1 MFVGSAAARA
11 GLRRDDVYLVVI
23 AADASPRTEQRVVRL
38 AEVKGIPVVV
48 GPDAAELGRRVGRP
62 GTVQAVGVS
71 DRHMA
76 AGISSSLLQQEE
88 KFSE

>member
-1 MFVGSAAARA
+1 MFVGTAAARA
-11 GLRRDDVYLVVI
+11 GLQGDDVYLVVV
-23 AADASPRTEQRVVRL
+23 AADASPRTEQKVVRL
-38 AEVKGIPVVV
+38 AQVKGIPVVA
-48 GPDAAELGRRVGRP
+48 GPDAAELGRRLGRS

-76 AGISSSLLQQEE
+76 AGISSSLLKQEE